1 MLYLRIFV
9 TLGLITAYS
18 VIDLTDEMSDDELSA
33 KLLPDP
39 TARLF
44 ATSVDPDC
52 ERDCTKPMP
61 GDLVVSSLGE
71 IRHQHVEMNCLGGIS

>member
-1 MLYLRIFV
+1 M
-9 TLGLITAYS
+9 TLGLITASS
-18 VIDLTDEMSDDELSA
+18 VMDLINEMSDNELLA
-33 KLLPDP
+33 ELLPDS

-52 ERDCTKPMP
+52 ERDCTKPTP